1 MKRVGNLYSKICD
14 MENLKLAHQNAR
26 KGKGWYQE
34 VRMVDE
40 DPEKYLGQLQEML
53 LNKTYNTSEYVTFI
67 KHDSGK
73 DREIFKLPYFPDRI
87 CQWAILQVIEP
98 YLVKNF
104 IKNTYSAIPGRGIH
118 LALHDIDQAVQHDV
132 PGTQYCLKIDA
143 RKYYPSINHDIL
155 KKKYRKLFKDD
166 DLLWL
171 LDEIIDS
178 TPGDT
183 GIPIGNYLSQYS
195 GNFYLS
201 SFDHWMKEVKHV
213 KYYYRYMDDI
223 VVLGS
228 DKKELHKLLL
238 EIKEY
243 FRKELKLTVKDNWQV
258 FPTFV
263 RGIDFVGYRTFL
275 NYKLLRKSTCKQ
287 MKRKM
292 NRLHK
297 KVIDNNQLMNYSEW
311 CAINSYKGWL
321 IHCDSFRLSKKY
333 SMKDFGK
340 TRSTVKPDA
349 VVIDE
354 HSVWVHTD
362 IQEVHESM
370 GEDQSF
376 DGYEF
381 NMTQYEKDEYILMMS
396 EKNVSLEKQVTDTQ
410 LALCEVY
417 EMLG

>member
-1 MKRVGNLYSKICD
+1 
-14 MENLKLAHQNAR
+14 MENLKLAPQNAR

-34 VRMVDE
+34 VKMVDE

-53 LNKTYNTSEYVTFI
+53 LNKTYNTSDYVTFI

-98 YLVKNF
+98 YLIKNL

-118 LALHDIDQAVQHDV
+118 LALHDIDQAIQHDV
-132 PGTQYCLKIDA
+132 PGTQYCLKLDA

-155 KKKYRKLFKDD
+155 KQKYRRLFKDD

-183 GIPIGNYLSQYS
+183 GIPIGNYISQYS

-201 SFDHWMKEVKHV
+201 SFDHWIKEVKHV
-213 KYYYRYMDDI
+213 KYYFRYMDDI
-223 VVLGS
+223 VILGS
-228 DKKELHKLLL
+228 DKAELHKLLL

-263 RGIDFVGYRTFL
+263 RGVDFVGYRTFL
-275 NYKLLRKSTCKQ
+275 NYKLLRKTTCKQ

-292 NRLHK
+292 TKLQRK
-297 KVIDNNQLMNYSEW
+297 CIENNQLMNYSEW
-311 CAINSYKGWL
+311 CSINSYKGWL
-321 IHCDSFRLSKKY
+321 VHCDSFRLSQKYIEPLEPYAKAYYEQQIKKG
-333 SMKDFGK
+333 GK
-340 TRSTVKPDA
+340 A
-349 VVIDE
+349 
-354 HSVWVHTD
+354 
-362 IQEVHESM
+362 
-370 GEDQSF
+370 
-376 DGYEF
+376 
-381 NMTQYEKDEYILMMS
+381 
-396 EKNVSLEKQVTDTQ
+396 
-410 LALCEVY
+410 A
-417 EMLG
+417 